1 MKTLVIVESPT
12 KAKTISKFLGKNYTV
27 KSSFGHI
34 RDLPK
39 SKLGVDVE
47 HGFEPQYLVSRDKL
61 AIVKELKEAAKKSDH
76 ILFAS
81 DEDREG
87 EAISFHLANVLDIA
101 PEKAERITFHEITK
115 AAIEHAIEHPRSLD
129 MQLVNAQQARRV
141 LDRLV
146 GYNLSPFLWRKVA
159 KGLSA
164 GRVQSVAVRLVVER
178 EREIKAFNP
187 EEYWTLEALFKA
199 PDSKDDF
206 AAKLHAIGGKKLDKF
221 DLKTKEQLDELVKK
235 LASAQYKITSVEEKP
250 THRSPLAP
258 FTTSTLQQE
267 ANNVLGFSSKQTM
280 RLAQQLYEGV
290 EIGGGSQVG
299 LVTYMRTDA
308 VNLSTKFLEDA
319 KAVIGAEYGQKYQL
333 SEPRFFKNKN
343 KNAQEAHE
351 AIRPTEA
358 SRTPDELKPFLEPA
372 QYRLYN
378 LIWRRAVGTQ
388 MADAELLSK
397 TVDIESS
404 TAHTF
409 RATGQTVVFD
419 GFLKLFPEKTKE
431 NALPKLVEG
440 EKVDCTSLT
449 PEQHFTEPPARYSD
463 ATLVKALEEFG
474 IGRPS
479 TYAPTLATIEDRGY
493 VERDEKKRLCPK
505 EIAYLVI
512 DLLVEHFPQIVDF
525 QFTAT
530 MEQNLD
536 DIAEGTKDWQPVIA
550 TFYHPFKENLDIK
563 DKEISKKALTE
574 EATDEVCDK
583 CGKPM
588 VVKVGRFGKF
598 LACTGYPECK
608 STKPFGDE
616 AKEQLPAELSQEK
629 CEKCGKPMVVKRG
642 RFGSFLGCS
651 GYPECKNLKAIEK
664 KIGVPCPKCK
674 QGELVQKKSKRGK
687 IFFSCNRYPDCDQAF
702 WEKPTGEVCPK
713 CSQLLVFAAKGM
725 LKCSSKE
732 CDFKKEAPEKSEE
745 SPV

>member
-47 HGFEPQYLVSRDKL
+47 NGFEPQYIVSRDKL

-76 ILFAS
+76 VLFAS

-115 AAIEHAIEHPRSLD
+115 SAIEYAIEHPRSLD
-129 MQLVNAQQARRV
+129 MKLVNAQQARRV

-178 EREIKAFNP
+178 EREIKAFKP
-187 EEYWTLEALFKA
+187 EEYWTLEALFKT
-199 PDSKDDF
+199 SGEQNEF
-206 AAKLHAIGGKKLDKF
+206 LAKLHAIGGKKLDKF
-221 DLKTKEQLDELVKK
+221 DLTTKEQVDGIVKQLVN
-235 LASAQYKITSVEEKP
+235 ARYAVTSVEEKP
-250 THRSPLAP
+250 TKRMPLAP

-308 VNLSTKFLEDA
+308 VNLSIKFLEDA
-319 KAVIGAEYGQKYQL
+319 KAVIGAEYGPKYQIA
-333 SEPRFFKNKN
+333 EPRLFKNKN

-372 QYRLYN
+372 QFKLYN
-378 LIWRRAVGTQ
+378 LIWRRAVATQ
-388 MADAELLSK
+388 MTEAELLSK

-409 RATGQTVVFD
+409 RATGQTMVFD

-431 NALPKLVEG
+431 NALPPLGKG
-440 EKVDCTSLT
+440 EVLDCASLT

-463 ATLVKALEEFG
+463 ATLVKSLEEFG

-493 VERDEKKRLCPK
+493 VERDEKKRLFPL
-505 EIAYLVI
+505 EIAYLVN

-536 DIAEGTKDWQPVIA
+536 DIAEGEKDWQPVIA
-550 TFYHPFKENLDIK
+550 TFYHPFKDNLDVK

-574 EATDEVCDK
+574 EATDEICVK

-608 STKPFGDE
+608 STRPFGEE
-616 AKEQLPAELSQEK
+616 AKEQLPPELSQEK
-629 CEKCGKPMVVKRG
+629 CEKCSSPMVVKRG
-642 RFGSFLGCS
+642 RFGPFLGCS
-651 GYPECKNLKAIEK
+651 NYPACKNIKAIEK
-664 KIGVPCPKCK
+664 KIGVSCPKCK

-687 IFFSCNRYPDCDQAF
+687 IFFSCNRYPECDAAF
-702 WEKPTGEVCPK
+702 WEKPTGETCPK
-713 CSQLLVFAAKGM
+713 CTTLLVFAAKGM
-725 LKCSSKE
+725 VKCSNKE
-732 CDFKKEAPEKSEE
+732 CDYKREVAEATLPN
-745 SPV
+745 